1 MLLVLA
7 YAPLYRLMDTS
18 SEAPHREVSVEVAE
32 LTLQLAMW
40 GTVVTLLLAW
50 ILARLFSGHLVR
62 NFGRLVM
69 RLLTQ
74 PPLAVYSLAMAL
86 LTGTLTIVTSRFLYL
101 GFFTNVDEIASTLHA
116 RYLASGLMAGPTS
129 AAPEAWL
136 IPNTLMVQEGWVS
149 HFPPIHLLAMAGLAR
164 IGTPMLLGPLSAA
177 ALSGLI
183 ALSLPRLLPKRTGV
197 TRLCALAVALSPFVM
212 FLGAGSMSHVST
224 AALGAAVLYAGL
236 RAREDGP
243 LWSVMAGAAVGLMVA
258 DRPLIGLVLGTVL
271 TLGLWVPAAFATKP
285 GGLRW
290 LLQRIA
296 GTLVGGAP
304 FAALLGWYNH
314 RLFGHPL
321 TLGYLAAFGDRHQLG
336 FHMDPWS
343 YEYGL
348 QEAAAFTSTDV
359 LNLGIQLLE
368 TPFPLTAVIGLW
380 LLLRARVGRG
390 EWVLLAWAF
399 LPVLANGYYWF
410 HDVRMLFE
418 AAPAWIVLGVLGTV
432 DLAREPV
439 ADDRLRRLGSDVAAW
454 TAMIG
459 VIGAALWG
467 VPTRWG
473 SYRWTDETLQRITSP
488 TLPTAEPAI
497 VFVHT
502 SWNERLSS
510 ILQGAGGMRQ
520 DSVITALR
528 RNTNCG
534 LHLYALGREALVH
547 DRSVV
552 LPVVDLYQVPGIP
565 PDIER
570 PPAPAGATVRVRRGE
585 PFPEIC
591 GRERRADRF
600 GAVALAPL
608 LWQGALPGI
617 DDERPLFVRD
627 LGPERN
633 RRLLDRYP
641 ERYAFVFVPKDPEQ
655 PPEIVPYAEAMV
667 VLWGTGISSSQNP

>member
-1 MLLVLA
+1 M
-7 YAPLYRLMDTS
+7 
-18 SEAPHREVSVEVAE
+18 EVAE
-32 LTLQLAMW
+32 LTLELAWW
-40 GTVVTLLLAW
+40 GTVVTLLLALV
-50 ILARLFSGHLVR
+50 LARLFSGHRVR
-62 NFGRLVM
+62 TLGRLFM

-74 PPLAVYSLAMAL
+74 PPLALYSLAMAL
-86 LTGTLTIVTSRFLYL
+86 LTGTLTVITSRFLYL

-116 RYLASGLMAGPTS
+116 RYLANGLMAGPIS

-149 HFPPIHLLAMAGLAR
+149 HFPPIHLLAMAGLTR
-164 IGTPMLLGPLSAA
+164 IGIPMLLGPLSAA

-183 ALSLPRLLPKRTGV
+183 ALSLPRLLPGRTGV
-197 TRLCALAVALSPFVM
+197 TRLCALAVALCPFLM

-236 RAREDGP
+236 RACEDGP
-243 LWSVMAGAAVGLMVA
+243 VWSVMAGAAVGLMVA

-271 TLGLWVPAAFATKP
+271 TLGLWVPVA
-285 GGLRW
+285 
-290 LLQRIA
+290 
-296 GTLVGGAP
+296 

-314 RLFGHPL
+314 RLFGNPL

-348 QEAAAFTSTDV
+348 QEAAAFTSTDI
-359 LNLGIQLLE
+359 LNLGIQLFE

-399 LPVLANGYYWF
+399 LPVLAHGYYWF

-418 AAPAWIVLGVLGTV
+418 AAPAWIILGVLGTV
-432 DLAREPV
+432 DLAGEPV
-439 ADDRLRRLGSDVAAW
+439 ADGRFRRLGSDVAAW

-459 VIGAALWG
+459 VIGAAFWG

-488 TLPTAEPAI
+488 ALPAAEPAI

-534 LHLYALGREALVH
+534 LHLYALGREALVQ
-547 DRSVV
+547 DGSVV
-552 LPVVDLYQVPGIP
+552 LPEVDLYQVPGIP

-591 GRERRADRF
+591 VRERRADRF

-633 RRLLDRYP
+633 QRLLDLYP

-655 PPEIVPYAEAMV
+655 PPEIVPSDEAMT
-667 VLWGTGISSSQNP
+667 VLWGVAISSSENP